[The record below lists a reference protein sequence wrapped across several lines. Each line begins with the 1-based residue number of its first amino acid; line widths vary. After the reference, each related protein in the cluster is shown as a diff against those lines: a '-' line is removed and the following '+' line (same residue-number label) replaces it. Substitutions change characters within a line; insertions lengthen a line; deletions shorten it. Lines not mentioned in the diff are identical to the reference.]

1 MPLRLLICLVLVAA
15 ASLPAIS
22 GPFVPESDS
31 QVLERLPLTLGNP
44 IARELRA
51 LHRQLAQEPDN
62 LPLALR
68 LAEHYLEL
76 GRATGDPRYAGYAQA
91 ALGPWWNLEHPP
103 QQVLVLRATLRQRM
117 HQFDAALADL
127 VTVLSVNPRNVQAR
141 LTRATVLQVQGAYG
155 RAREECRA
163 LQHLT
168 RELVWETCLANVDG
182 ATGRL
187 HESYAQLHTVFDNH
201 PNGQPAVRSWALTSL
216 AEMAARAGMAQEAEA
231 HFRAALGF
239 DNSDTYVLGGY
250 TDFLLDENR
259 SHEVLALLR
268 DRTGADPLLLRYA
281 LGLQAQNSKELPG
294 QVEQLRDRFEA
305 SRLRGDR
312 VHLREEARFTLHL
325 QHAPRAALKL
335 ARENWQMQKEP
346 ADVRIL
352 LEAAIA
358 AHDASAVGVVRE
370 WLRNSRLE
378 DVQLSRLA
386 PEPEHPR

>member
-1 MPLRLLICLVLVAA
+1 
-15 ASLPAIS
+15 
-22 GPFVPESDS
+22 
-31 QVLERLPLTLGNP
+31 
-44 IARELRA
+44 
-51 LHRQLAQEPDN
+51 
-62 LPLALR
+62 
-68 LAEHYLEL
+68 
-76 GRATGDPRYAGYAQA
+76 
-91 ALGPWWNLEHPP
+91 
-103 QQVLVLRATLRQRM
+103 
-117 HQFDAALADL
+117 
-127 VTVLSVNPRNVQAR
+127 
-141 LTRATVLQVQGAYG
+141 
-155 RAREECRA
+155 
-163 LQHLT
+163 
-168 RELVWETCLANVDG
+168 
-182 ATGRL
+182 
-187 HESYAQLHTVFDNH
+187 VFDNH